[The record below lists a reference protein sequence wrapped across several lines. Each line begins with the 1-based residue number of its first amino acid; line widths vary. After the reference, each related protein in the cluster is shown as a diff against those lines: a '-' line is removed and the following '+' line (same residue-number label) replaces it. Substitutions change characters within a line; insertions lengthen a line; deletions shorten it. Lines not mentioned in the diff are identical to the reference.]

1 MLSKCGNSFKQIA
14 HSRPLSDLR
23 TAEETAAAAE
33 AKPAESKEDVPLSD
47 ADVSAPSEA
56 ADGIAT
62 SNKEVESG
70 DSKELEEYLAIR
82 ENYYKAAKEWDSK
95 IRDFEIAI
103 RRPYFH
109 VKPLDEAQLANWHR
123 YLDFIEKEGGFEK
136 VKGFGCNERQDS
148 LVLKSYVLMFCFF
161 FGCLLGG

>member
-23 TAEETAAAAE
+23 TAEETAAG
-33 AKPAESKEDVPLSD
+33 AKPAESQGDVPLPD
-47 ADVSAPSEA
+47 AEVSAPSEA
-56 ADGIAT
+56 PEGAANSD
-62 SNKEVESG
+62 KEGESG
-70 DSKELEEYLAIR
+70 DSKELEEYLEVR

-123 YLDFIEKEGGFEK
+123 YLDFIEKEGGFDK
-136 VKGFGCNERQDS
+136 VKGFGCNEPQDS
-148 LVLKSYVLMFCFF
+148 LILKSYGLMILFVLCL
-161 FGCLLGG
+161 FGGL

>member
-1 MLSKCGNSFKQIA
+1 M
-14 HSRPLSDLR
+14 
-23 TAEETAAAAE
+23 
-33 AKPAESKEDVPLSD
+33 
-47 ADVSAPSEA
+47 
-56 ADGIAT
+56 
-62 SNKEVESG
+62 ESG
-70 DSKELEEYLAIR
+70 DSKELEEYLAVR

-136 VKGFGCNERQDS
+136 VNGCECYERRKS
-148 LVLKSYVLMFCFF
+148 LILKSH
-161 FGCLLGG
+161 GSWCLSGDL

>member
-1 MLSKCGNSFKQIA
+1 MKLCNSFKQIA

-23 TAEETAAAAE
+23 APEETAAAVATGE
-33 AKPAESKEDVPLSD
+33 KPAEAQGDVPLPD

-56 ADGIAT
+56 PDGAADT
-62 SNKEVESG
+62 EKEVESG
-70 DSKELEEYLAIR
+70 DSKELEEYLAVR

-136 VKGFGCNERQDS
+136 VSG
-148 LVLKSYVLMFCFF
+148 
-161 FGCLLGG
+161 